1 MKNNMN
7 SNNIPESMGNINSLK
22 PGTFLNNRYIV
33 KNLIADGG
41 FGILYEGFDNLLEI
55 KVAIKEYFP
64 ASHAARHSSG
74 EVTAI
79 SEEKK
84 ENFKKGAECFLNEA
98 KSIAKFDNMP
108 GIVSVKDFF
117 TANGT
122 AYIVM
127 EFIEGMSFRKYLDA
141 CGGRLPA
148 DMVIAM
154 MKPLILSLRSVHD
167 GNIIHRD
174 ISPDNIMIDT
184 NNEVKLIDFGA
195 ARNVALE
202 GNGSTVIQLRPGYA
216 PPEQYHKNTSQGPW
230 TDVYAL
236 CATIYRAITGVKP
249 IESVK
254 RTPEDTLV
262 RPSLYNIPI
271 SQTLENAIMQGL
283 ATDTNERIQNMQ
295 QLYNAFYG
303 GAVNTADV
311 GSTVNAGGTVNT
323 AGGFGTETVVPVKK
337 NNLLP
342 VLIIVMAVV
351 AALVVGITIFG
362 IVSNM
367 SNRDVAIVGNDDV
380 TPIYTPLSTQ
390 SPTKP
395 PAPSFPNVS
404 ASSTRGADYTAGY
417 ANYYYVSY
425 ICDGDYTT
433 AWTCNRNVELTPS
446 ITFTAPTKQHVSG
459 IKMANGYF
467 KSEQTYT
474 RNRRVSKVMVTYE
487 GGSKTVDLNINSYRI
502 MQDIPFDTPADTSYV
517 TVKVLDTV
525 YGDWKDITISE
536 IEIY

>member
-1 MKNNMN
+1 MENNMN
-7 SNNIPESMGNINSLK
+7 SNNISESMGNISCLK
-22 PGTFLNNRYIV
+22 PGTCLNNRYVI
-33 KNLIADGG
+33 KNWIADGG
-41 FGILYEGFDNLLEI
+41 FGILYEGFDNLLEM

-64 ASHAARHSSG
+64 ANHAARNSSG

-84 ENFKKGAECFLNEA
+84 ENFKRGAECFLNEA

-127 EFIEGMSFRKYLDA
+127 EFIEGMSFKKYLNI

-174 ISPDNIMIDT
+174 ISPDNIMIDA

-195 ARNVALE
+195 ARNVSVD

-216 PPEQYHKNTSQGPW
+216 PPEQYHKNTLQGPW

-271 SQTLENAIMQGL
+271 SPALETAIMHGL
-283 ATDTNERIQNMQ
+283 AINPNERIQNMQ
-295 QLYNAFYG
+295 QLYDAFYG
-303 GAVNTADV
+303 GEVNTVGGGAAVNTV
-311 GSTVNAGGTVNT
+311 
-323 AGGFGTETVVPVKK
+323 GGFGTENAVPVKK

-342 VLIIVMAVV
+342 VLIIVMSVV
-351 AALVVGITIFG
+351 AALAVGITIFG
-362 IVSNM
+362 IVS
-367 SNRDVAIVGNDDV
+367 SRSGGVDIVGNDDV
-380 TPIYTPLSTQ
+380 TPVYTPISTS
-390 SPTKP
+390 SPTNP

-474 RNRRVSKVMVTYE
+474 RNRRISKVMVTYE

-517 TVKVLDTV
+517 AVKVLDTV
-525 YGDWKDITISE
+525 YGDWKDVAISE